1 MEKYYIFHS
10 LDVFSLLPIGLN
22 MNTAEELQVAN
33 YGLGGH
39 YEPHFDY
46 ARVRHRKG
54 KILNIK
60 NSENF

>member
-1 MEKYYIFHS
+1 
-10 LDVFSLLPIGLN
+10 

-46 ARVRHRKG
+46 ARVRNNRETYSFIYIIHLYCSFV
-54 KILNIK
+54 IHLYYS
-60 NSENF
+60 NSLIFIMLG